1 MDPATVLAEEQGEPQ
16 VHVQQAHLAVEEGV
30 EEEEAENW
38 NQSEGKSKKR
48 REP

>member
-30 EEEEAENW
+30 EEEEAEKG
-38 NQSEGKSKKR
+38 ELEVESK
-48 REP
+48 